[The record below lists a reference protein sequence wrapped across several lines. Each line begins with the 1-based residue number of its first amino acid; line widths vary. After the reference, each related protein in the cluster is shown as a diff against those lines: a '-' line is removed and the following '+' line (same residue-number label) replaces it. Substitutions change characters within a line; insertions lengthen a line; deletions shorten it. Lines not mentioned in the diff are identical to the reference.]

1 MAPAGVELIVGMERD
16 PQFGPVVLVGLG
28 GVLAEAIDDTALR
41 LAPVPPEAARAMLE
55 ELRAARLL
63 RGFRGAPA
71 VDVAAVVELVVAIG
85 ALARARPEIVELD
98 LNPVIAGPG
107 GAVVA
112 DALVV
117 LDG

>member
-1 MAPAGVELIVGMERD
+1 VGMERD

-41 LAPVPPEAARAMLE
+41 LAPVPVDDARAMLD

-63 RGFRGAPA
+63 RGFRGAAP
-71 VDVAAVVELVVAIG
+71 VDVDAVARLVVAIG
-85 ALARARPEIVELD
+85 ALARDRPELLEVD

-107 GAVVA
+107 GALVV